1 MLLIISILTISSCF
15 SSGNSLAGDASVLC
29 IYDFDGVISGI
40 EINCENII
48 TSDDAYAKKKRGY
61 LFSNY
66 PDCDSN
72 GDHFIEVAEDDCVMQ
87 KKLAEF
93 EKRND
98 ENKLLSKELLNE
110 CDLNKDGMIKGRE
123 VKCKIQFGISEKEE
137 NIAAMEKDIAAMEMD
152 TAATEKDIRET
163 KIRIEQLKEQLGKEI
178 LKKLNKK

>member
-1 MLLIISILTISSCF
+1 
-15 SSGNSLAGDASVLC
+15 
-29 IYDFDGVISGI
+29 VISGI
-40 EINCENII
+40 EINCQNKIN
-48 TSDDAYAKKKRGY
+48 SDDAYAKKLRGY

-93 EKRND
+93 EKRNE

-137 NIAAMEKDIAAMEMD
+137 NIAAKEENIAAKEENIAAMEENIAAKDKNNAAMEKDIAARREN
-152 TAATEKDIRET
+152 IREI
-163 KIRIEQLKEQLGKEI
+163 KIQIEQLEKEI
-178 LKKLNKK
+178 LTKVQ